1 MWELELER
9 VTEYYGYAFFAE
21 INPQWN
27 NYFLLLPVFN
37 FLIDDVRQYFYFDT
51 ARSLGQLVF
60 SSTNLKTL

>member
-9 VTEYYGYAFFAE
+9 VTEYYGYSFFAE